1 MPELLMIALYITGG
15 LVLLFFGADWLV
27 QGAVTLALHLGLS
40 PLIVG
45 LTVVALGTSVPEAL
59 VSVQAALGHQGGI
72 ALGNVIGSNI
82 LNIAL
87 ILGLSSLILPLKV
100 DSHIVKADVPL
111 LTGATFML
119 VVLLEDFH
127 ISRMEGAFLL
137 LCIVFYVTGNIMTV
151 KRTSPEE
158 DKIEGMEIPE
168 DSGKTLWRDVGFLIL
183 GIVTLGFGANFLVT
197 GAVDLARILGL
208 SEALI
213 GLTIVSIGTGTPE
226 LATALMAAF
235 RKIPDLAIGNAV
247 GSNLFNIMFVLG
259 IAGLVAPLN
268 GKGISSVDLYVMLG
282 VTILLLGLE
291 CSAEFR
297 GRIRPAVRG
306 GGKNRFIWV
315 HRLRSGCWRT
325 DRERFLE
332 VRRCIVAT

>member
-1 MPELLMIALYITGG
+1 MTELLMIALYITGG
-15 LVLLFFGADWLV
+15 LVLLYFGADWLV

-59 VSVQAALGHQGGI
+59 VSVQAAIGHQGGI

-87 ILGLSSLILPLKV
+87 ILGLSAFLNPLKV
-100 DSHIVKADVPL
+100 DSHLVKADVPL
-111 LTGATFML
+111 LAGATFML

-127 ISRMEGAFLL
+127 ISRMEGGFLL
-137 LCIVFYVTGNIMTV
+137 LCIVGYVAGNIMTV

-158 DKIEGMEIPE
+158 NKIEGVEVPE
-168 DSGKTLWRDVGFLIL
+168 DHSKNLWRDISFLFIGL
-183 GIVTLGFGANFLVT
+183 IALAFGSNFLVT
-197 GAVDLARILGL
+197 GAVDLARIWGL

-226 LATALMAAF
+226 MATALMAAY
-235 RKIPDLAIGNAV
+235 RKRADLAIGNAV

-259 IAGLVAPLN
+259 IAALVAPLD
-268 GKGISSVDLYVMLG
+268 GKGISSIDLYVMLG
-282 VTILLLGLE
+282 VTILLLPTVWT
-291 CSAEFR
+291 
-297 GRIRPAVRG
+297 GRILDRKEGFLFLAIYVGYLYHLWPA
-306 GGKNRFIWV
+306 
-315 HRLRSGCWRT
+315 
-325 DRERFLE
+325 
-332 VRRCIVAT
+332 

>member
-1 MPELLMIALYITGG
+1 MPELMIAIYIIGG
-15 LVLLFFGADWLV
+15 LILLYFGANWLV
-27 QGAVTLALHLGLS
+27 QGAITLALHLGLS

-59 VSVQAALGHQGGI
+59 VSVQAAIGHQGGI

-87 ILGLSSLILPLKV
+87 ILGLSAFFNPLKV
-100 DSHIVKADVPL
+100 DSHLVKADVPL
-111 LTGATFML
+111 LAGATFML

-137 LCIVFYVTGNIMTV
+137 LCIVGYVAGNIMTV

-158 DKIEGMEIPE
+158 NKIEGVEVPE
-168 DSGKTLWRDVGFLIL
+168 DHSKNLWRDISFLFIGL
-183 GIVTLGFGANFLVT
+183 IALAFGSNFLVT
-197 GAVDLARILGL
+197 GAVDLARIWGL

-235 RKIPDLAIGNAV
+235 RKSPDLAIGNVV

-259 IAGLVAPLN
+259 IAGLVAPLD

-282 VTILLLGLE
+282 VTILLLPTVWT
-291 CSAEFR
+291 
-297 GRIRPAVRG
+297 GRILDRKEGFLFLAIYVGYLYHLWPA
-306 GGKNRFIWV
+306 
-315 HRLRSGCWRT
+315 
-325 DRERFLE
+325 
-332 VRRCIVAT
+332 

>member
-1 MPELLMIALYITGG
+1 MPELMIAIYIIGG
-15 LVLLFFGADWLV
+15 LILLYFGANWLV
-27 QGAVTLALHLGLS
+27 QGAITLALHLGLS

-59 VSVQAALGHQGGI
+59 VSVQAAIGHQGGI

-87 ILGLSSLILPLKV
+87 ILGLSAFLSPLKV
-100 DSHIVKADVPL
+100 DSHLVKADVPL
-111 LTGATFML
+111 LAGATFML

-137 LCIVFYVTGNIMTV
+137 LCIVGYVAGNIMTV

-158 DKIEGMEIPE
+158 NKIEGVEVPE
-168 DSGKTLWRDVGFLIL
+168 DHSKNLWRDISFLFIGL
-183 GIVTLGFGANFLVT
+183 IALAFGSNFLVT

-226 LATALMAAF
+226 MATALMAAY
-235 RKIPDLAIGNAV
+235 RKRADLAIGNAV

-259 IAGLVAPLN
+259 IAALVAPLD
-268 GKGISSVDLYVMLG
+268 GKGISSIDLYVMLG
-282 VTILLLGLE
+282 VTILLLPTVWT
-291 CSAEFR
+291 
-297 GRIRPAVRG
+297 GRILDRKEGFLFLAIYVGYLYHLWPA
-306 GGKNRFIWV
+306 
-315 HRLRSGCWRT
+315 
-325 DRERFLE
+325 
-332 VRRCIVAT
+332 

>member
-1 MPELLMIALYITGG
+1 MPELLMIAIYIIGG
-15 LVLLFFGADWLV
+15 LILLYFGANWLV
-27 QGAVTLALHLGLS
+27 QGAITLALHLGLS

-59 VSVQAALGHQGGI
+59 VSVQAAIGHQGGI

-87 ILGLSSLILPLKV
+87 ILGLSAFFNPLKV
-100 DSHIVKADVPL
+100 DSHLVKADVPL
-111 LTGATFML
+111 LAGATFML

-137 LCIVFYVTGNIMTV
+137 LCIVGYVAGNIMTV

-158 DKIEGMEIPE
+158 DKIEGMEVPE
-168 DSGKTLWRDVGFLIL
+168 NPGKTLWRDVGFLVL
-183 GIVTLGFGANFLVT
+183 GIITLGFGANFLVS

-226 LATALMAAF
+226 MATALMAAY
-235 RKIPDLAIGNAV
+235 RKRADLAIGNAV

-259 IAGLVAPLN
+259 IAALVAPLN
-268 GKGISSVDLYVMLG
+268 GKGISSIDLYVMLG
-282 VTILLLGLE
+282 VTILLLPTVWT
-291 CSAEFR
+291 
-297 GRIRPAVRG
+297 GRILDRKEGFLFLAIYVGYLYHLWPA
-306 GGKNRFIWV
+306 
-315 HRLRSGCWRT
+315 
-325 DRERFLE
+325 
-332 VRRCIVAT
+332 

>member
-100 DSHIVKADVPL
+100 DSRIVKADVPL

-197 GAVDLARILGL
+197 GAVDLARIFGL

-235 RKIPDLAIGNAV
+235 RKSPDLAIGNVV

-259 IAGLVAPLN
+259 IAGLVAPLDGN
-268 GKGISSVDLYVMLG
+268 GISSIDLYVMLG
-282 VTILLLGLE
+282 VTFLLLP
-291 CSAEFR
+291 SVWT
-297 GRIRPAVRG
+297 GRILDRKEGFLFLAIYVGYLYHLWPA
-306 GGKNRFIWV
+306 
-315 HRLRSGCWRT
+315 
-325 DRERFLE
+325 
-332 VRRCIVAT
+332 

>member
-1 MPELLMIALYITGG
+1 MPELLIIAIYIIGG
-15 LVLLFFGADWLV
+15 LILLYFGANWLV
-27 QGAVTLALHLGLS
+27 QGAITLALHLGLS

-59 VSVQAALGHQGGI
+59 VSVRAAIGHQGGI

-87 ILGLSSLILPLKV
+87 ILGLSAFFSPLKV
-100 DSHIVKADVPL
+100 DSHLVKADVPL
-111 LTGATFML
+111 LAGATFML

-127 ISRMEGAFLL
+127 ISRMEGSFLL
-137 LCIVFYVTGNIMTV
+137 LCIVGYVAGNIMTV

-158 DKIEGMEIPE
+158 NKIEGVEVPE
-168 DSGKTLWRDVGFLIL
+168 DHSKNLWRDISFLFIGL
-183 GIVTLGFGANFLVT
+183 IALAFGSNFLVT

-226 LATALMAAF
+226 MATALMAAY
-235 RKIPDLAIGNAV
+235 RKRADLAIGNAV

-259 IAGLVAPLN
+259 IAALVVPLD
-268 GKGISSVDLYVMLG
+268 GKGISSIDLYVMLG
-282 VTILLLGLE
+282 VTILLLPTVWT
-291 CSAEFR
+291 
-297 GRIRPAVRG
+297 GRILDRKEGFLFLAIYVGYLYHLWPA
-306 GGKNRFIWV
+306 
-315 HRLRSGCWRT
+315 
-325 DRERFLE
+325 
-332 VRRCIVAT
+332 

>member
-15 LVLLFFGADWLV
+15 LVLLYFGADWLV

-59 VSVQAALGHQGGI
+59 VSVQAAIGHQGGI

-168 DSGKTLWRDVGFLIL
+168 DPGKTLWRDVGFLIL

-226 LATALMAAF
+226 LATALMATF
-235 RKIPDLAIGNAV
+235 RKTPDLAIGNAV
-247 GSNLFNIMFVLG
+247 GSNIFNIMFVLG
-259 IAGLVAPLN
+259 IAGLVAPLD

-282 VTILLLGLE
+282 VTILLLPTVWT
-291 CSAEFR
+291 
-297 GRIRPAVRG
+297 GRILDRKEGFLFLAIYVGYLYHLWPA
-306 GGKNRFIWV
+306 
-315 HRLRSGCWRT
+315 
-325 DRERFLE
+325 
-332 VRRCIVAT
+332 

>member
-1 MPELLMIALYITGG
+1 MTELLMIALYITGG
-15 LVLLFFGADWLV
+15 LVLLYFGADWLV

-59 VSVQAALGHQGGI
+59 VSVQAAIGHQGGI

-137 LCIVFYVTGNIMTV
+137 LCIVGYVAGNIMTV
-151 KRTSPEE
+151 KRDSPEE
-158 DKIEGMEIPE
+158 NKIEGMEVPE
-168 DSGKTLWRDVGFLIL
+168 NPGKTLWRDVGFLVL
-183 GIVTLGFGANFLVT
+183 GIITLGFGANFLVS
-197 GAVDLARILGL
+197 GAVDLARIFGL

-226 LATALMAAF
+226 LATALMATF
-235 RKIPDLAIGNAV
+235 RKTPDLAIGNAV
-247 GSNLFNIMFVLG
+247 GSNIFNIMFVLG
-259 IAGLVAPLN
+259 IAGLVAPLD

-282 VTILLLGLE
+282 VTILLLPTVWT
-291 CSAEFR
+291 
-297 GRIRPAVRG
+297 GRILDRKEGFLFLAIYVGYLYHLWPA
-306 GGKNRFIWV
+306 
-315 HRLRSGCWRT
+315 
-325 DRERFLE
+325 
-332 VRRCIVAT
+332 

>member
-1 MPELLMIALYITGG
+1 MPELLMIAIYIIGG
-15 LVLLFFGADWLV
+15 LILLYFGANWLV
-27 QGAVTLALHLGLS
+27 QGAITLALHLGLS

-59 VSVQAALGHQGGI
+59 VSVQAAIGHQGGI

-87 ILGLSSLILPLKV
+87 ILGLSAFLNPLKV
-100 DSHIVKADVPL
+100 DSHLVKADVPL
-111 LTGATFML
+111 LAGATFML

-137 LCIVFYVTGNIMTV
+137 LCIVGYVAGNIMTV

-158 DKIEGMEIPE
+158 NKIEGVEVPE
-168 DSGKTLWRDVGFLIL
+168 DHSKNLWRDISFLFIGL
-183 GIVTLGFGANFLVT
+183 IALAFGSNFLVT

-226 LATALMAAF
+226 MATALMAAY
-235 RKIPDLAIGNAV
+235 RKRADLAIGNAV

-259 IAGLVAPLN
+259 IAALVAPLD
-268 GKGISSVDLYVMLG
+268 GKGISSIDLYVMLG
-282 VTILLLGLE
+282 VTILLLPTVWT
-291 CSAEFR
+291 
-297 GRIRPAVRG
+297 GRILDRKEGFLFLAIYVGYLYHLWPA
-306 GGKNRFIWV
+306 
-315 HRLRSGCWRT
+315 
-325 DRERFLE
+325 
-332 VRRCIVAT
+332 

>member
-1 MPELLMIALYITGG
+1 MPELMIAIYIIGG
-15 LVLLFFGADWLV
+15 LILLYFGANWLV
-27 QGAVTLALHLGLS
+27 QGAITLALHLGLS

-59 VSVQAALGHQGGI
+59 VSVQAAIGHQGGI

-87 ILGLSSLILPLKV
+87 ILGLSAFFNPLKV
-100 DSHIVKADVPL
+100 DSHLVKADVPL
-111 LTGATFML
+111 LAGATFML

-137 LCIVFYVTGNIMTV
+137 LCIVGYVAGNIMTV

-158 DKIEGMEIPE
+158 NKIEGVEVPE
-168 DSGKTLWRDVGFLIL
+168 DHSKNLWRDISFLFIGL
-183 GIVTLGFGANFLVT
+183 IALAFGSNFLVT
-197 GAVDLARILGL
+197 GAVDLARIFGL

-226 LATALMAAF
+226 MATALMAAY
-235 RKIPDLAIGNAV
+235 RKRADLAIGNAV

-259 IAGLVAPLN
+259 IAALVAPLD
-268 GKGISSVDLYVMLG
+268 GKGISSIDLYVMLG
-282 VTILLLGLE
+282 VTILLLPTVWT
-291 CSAEFR
+291 
-297 GRIRPAVRG
+297 GRILDRKEGFLFLAIYVGYLYHLWPA
-306 GGKNRFIWV
+306 
-315 HRLRSGCWRT
+315 
-325 DRERFLE
+325 
-332 VRRCIVAT
+332 

>member
-1 MPELLMIALYITGG
+1 MPELLMIAIYIIGG
-15 LVLLFFGADWLV
+15 LILLYFGANWLV
-27 QGAVTLALHLGLS
+27 QGAITLALHLGLS

-59 VSVQAALGHQGGI
+59 VSLRAAIGHQGGI

-87 ILGLSSLILPLKV
+87 ILGLSAFFSPLKV
-100 DSHIVKADVPL
+100 DSHLVKADVPL
-111 LTGATFML
+111 LAGATFML

-127 ISRMEGAFLL
+127 ISRMEGSFLL
-137 LCIVFYVTGNIMTV
+137 LCIVGYVAGNIMTV

-158 DKIEGMEIPE
+158 NKIEGVEVPE
-168 DSGKTLWRDVGFLIL
+168 DHSKNLWRDISFLFIGL
-183 GIVTLGFGANFLVT
+183 IALAFGSNFLVT

-226 LATALMAAF
+226 MATALMAAY
-235 RKIPDLAIGNAV
+235 RKRADLAIGNAV

-259 IAGLVAPLN
+259 IAALVAPLD
-268 GKGISSVDLYVMLG
+268 GKGISSIDLYVMLG
-282 VTILLLGLE
+282 VTILLLPTVWT
-291 CSAEFR
+291 
-297 GRIRPAVRG
+297 GRILDRKEGFLFLAIYVGYLYHLWPA
-306 GGKNRFIWV
+306 
-315 HRLRSGCWRT
+315 
-325 DRERFLE
+325 
-332 VRRCIVAT
+332 

>member
-1 MPELLMIALYITGG
+1 MPELMIAIYIIGG
-15 LVLLFFGADWLV
+15 LILLYFGANWLV
-27 QGAVTLALHLGLS
+27 QGAITLALHLGLS

-59 VSVQAALGHQGGI
+59 VSVQAAIGHQGGI

-87 ILGLSSLILPLKV
+87 ILGLSAFLSPLKV
-100 DSHIVKADVPL
+100 DSHLVKADVPL
-111 LTGATFML
+111 LAGATFML

-127 ISRMEGAFLL
+127 ISRMEGGFLL

-197 GAVDLARILGL
+197 GAVDLARIFGL

-226 LATALMAAF
+226 MATALMAAY
-235 RKIPDLAIGNAV
+235 RKRADLAIGNAV

-259 IAGLVAPLN
+259 IAALVAPLDGN
-268 GKGISSVDLYVMLG
+268 GISSVDLYVMLG
-282 VTILLLGLE
+282 VTILLLPTVWT
-291 CSAEFR
+291 
-297 GRIRPAVRG
+297 GRILDRKEGFLFLAIYVGYLYHLWPA
-306 GGKNRFIWV
+306 
-315 HRLRSGCWRT
+315 
-325 DRERFLE
+325 
-332 VRRCIVAT
+332 

>member
-87 ILGLSSLILPLKV
+87 ILGLSAFFNPLKV
-100 DSHIVKADVPL
+100 DSHLVKADVPL
-111 LTGATFML
+111 LAGATFML

-137 LCIVFYVTGNIMTV
+137 LCIVGYVAGNIMTV

-158 DKIEGMEIPE
+158 NKIEGVEVPE
-168 DSGKTLWRDVGFLIL
+168 DHSKNLWRDISFLFIGL
-183 GIVTLGFGANFLVT
+183 IALAFGSNFLVT
-197 GAVDLARILGL
+197 GAVDLARIWGL

-226 LATALMAAF
+226 MATALMAAY
-235 RKIPDLAIGNAV
+235 RKRADLAIGNAV

-259 IAGLVAPLN
+259 IAALVAPLD
-268 GKGISSVDLYVMLG
+268 GKGISSIDLYVMLG
-282 VTILLLGLE
+282 VTILLLPTVWT
-291 CSAEFR
+291 
-297 GRIRPAVRG
+297 GRILDRKEGFLFLAIYVGYLYHLWPA
-306 GGKNRFIWV
+306 
-315 HRLRSGCWRT
+315 
-325 DRERFLE
+325 
-332 VRRCIVAT
+332 

>member
-1 MPELLMIALYITGG
+1 MTELLMIALYITGG
-15 LVLLFFGADWLV
+15 LVLLYFGADWLV
-27 QGAVTLALHLGLS
+27 RGAVTLALHLGLS

-59 VSVQAALGHQGGI
+59 VSVQAAIGHQGGI

-87 ILGLSSLILPLKV
+87 ILGLSAFFNPLKV
-100 DSHIVKADVPL
+100 DSHLVKADVPL
-111 LTGATFML
+111 LAGATFML

-137 LCIVFYVTGNIMTV
+137 LCIVGYVAGNIMTV

-158 DKIEGMEIPE
+158 NKIEGVEVPE
-168 DSGKTLWRDVGFLIL
+168 DHSKNLWRDISFLFIGL
-183 GIVTLGFGANFLVT
+183 IALAFGSNFLVT
-197 GAVDLARILGL
+197 GAVDLARIWGL

-226 LATALMAAF
+226 MATALMAAY
-235 RKIPDLAIGNAV
+235 RKRADLAIGNAV

-259 IAGLVAPLN
+259 IAALVAPLD
-268 GKGISSVDLYVMLG
+268 GKGISSIDLYVMLG
-282 VTILLLGLE
+282 VTILLLPTVWT
-291 CSAEFR
+291 
-297 GRIRPAVRG
+297 GRILDRKEGFLFLAIYVGYLYHLWPA
-306 GGKNRFIWV
+306 
-315 HRLRSGCWRT
+315 
-325 DRERFLE
+325 
-332 VRRCIVAT
+332 

>member
-137 LCIVFYVTGNIMTV
+137 LCIVFYVAGNIMTV

-197 GAVDLARILGL
+197 GAVDLARIFGL

-235 RKIPDLAIGNAV
+235 RKTPDLAIGNVV

-259 IAGLVAPLN
+259 IAGLVAPLD

-282 VTILLLGLE
+282 VTILLLPTVWT
-291 CSAEFR
+291 
-297 GRIRPAVRG
+297 GRILDRKEGFLFLAIYVGYLYHLWPA
-306 GGKNRFIWV
+306 
-315 HRLRSGCWRT
+315 
-325 DRERFLE
+325 
-332 VRRCIVAT
+332 